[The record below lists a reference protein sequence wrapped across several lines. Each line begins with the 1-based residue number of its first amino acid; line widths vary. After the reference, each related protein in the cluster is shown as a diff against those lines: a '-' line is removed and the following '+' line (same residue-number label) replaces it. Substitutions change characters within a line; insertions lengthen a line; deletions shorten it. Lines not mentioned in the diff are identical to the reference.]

1 MKRILG
7 IRLITDFHDDTSWL
21 MSSMLRKRIGSIEI
35 HFLGGFDGVG
45 GNLILLE
52 GKRDKVVLDFGIQ
65 FSKLRRYYTWPI
77 RTPTGIEELID
88 LGIAPNIRDLY
99 ACWDKEG
106 NLAKQR
112 DTNIQAI
119 FISHYHL
126 DHCYLLPQANRNIT
140 IYMGKT
146 TKIFFDY
153 YKKIKR
159 RERKGLWR
167 PDNLD
172 QCIRTFRSYQEIECG
187 EFKVTPI
194 HVDHS
199 SPGSYGFIVESKDAT
214 IAYTGDFRFH
224 GPKKELTSD
233 FIQACKERGID
244 LLITEGTNF
253 FDVSSVS
260 EEGVKNQLYEVV
272 SKSEG
277 LILASFGMKDIDR
290 FRSYYEVAMKN
301 DRGLLMSYKH
311 LLLLKELKEKDEKL
325 RSTIPDLKSDMITAY
340 YRSID
345 KRLLNE
351 LREYNLICVREDLS
365 KHIDR
370 RKIITSFVEIL
381 QEISLRK
388 VPPDSIAIFS
398 ESEPI
403 DEESQIEFEKI
414 VNWLEHLAI
423 PSYRIHCSGH
433 IYPFQLRSIVKEIKP
448 KNLEVIHSNHPL
460 VLRKYLLS

>member
-1 MKRILG
+1 
-7 IRLITDFHDDTSWL
+7 
-21 MSSMLRKRIGSIEI
+21 
-35 HFLGGFDGVG
+35 
-45 GNLILLE
+45 
-52 GKRDKVVLDFGIQ
+52 
-65 FSKLRRYYTWPI
+65 
-77 RTPTGIEELID
+77 
-88 LGIAPNIRDLY
+88 
-99 ACWDKEG
+99 
-106 NLAKQR
+106 
-112 DTNIQAI
+112 
-119 FISHYHL
+119 
-126 DHCYLLPQANRNIT
+126 
-140 IYMGKT
+140 
-146 TKIFFDY
+146 
-153 YKKIKR
+153 
-159 RERKGLWR
+159 
-167 PDNLD
+167 
-172 QCIRTFRSYQEIECG
+172 
-187 EFKVTPI
+187 
-194 HVDHS
+194 
-199 SPGSYGFIVESKDAT
+199 
-214 IAYTGDFRFH
+214 
-224 GPKKELTSD
+224 
-233 FIQACKERGID
+233 
-244 LLITEGTNF
+244 
-253 FDVSSVS
+253 
-260 EEGVKNQLYEVV
+260 
-272 SKSEG
+272 
-277 LILASFGMKDIDR
+277 MKDIDR

-365 KHIDR
+365 KYIDR

-433 IYPFQLRSIVKEIKP
+433 IYPFQLRSVVKEIKP
-448 KNLEVIHSNHPL
+448 KDLEVIHSNYPL